1 MTVRDLES
9 AVLVAPVQAARWTSA
24 ADRARQ
30 LATDLV
36 SITKPRI
43 ISLLL
48 FTAVMSLLAAAG
60 DHVVLRVALAVTG
73 GGALSA
79 GGANAINCAYD
90 GALDRRMRRTSSRPV
105 AAGRLSPAAAAG
117 FGVLLTVAAE
127 MWLWREANGVA
138 ALCAFGGTVWYVA
151 VYTLWLKRRSAS
163 NIVIGGAAGCFPV
176 LVGWSAATGSIGAT
190 ALVLALIVF
199 LWTPPH
205 FWALATLL
213 LDDYRS
219 ANVPMLPVIAST
231 GAVATRI
238 RVYAVATLLA
248 SLVPLAWNGFGVLY
262 GVTAALAGARFVWLS
277 FGYGAARQAS
287 VRLFH
292 FSLLYL
298 AVVFAAAAG
307 DRLLGGWV

>member
-1 MTVRDLES
+1 MTVRELDS
-9 AVLVAPVQAARWTSA
+9 AVLVAPVRAARWASA
-24 ADRARQ
+24 ARARQ
-30 LATDLV
+30 VATDLV

-60 DHVVLRVALAVTG
+60 DRVMLRVALAVTG
-73 GGALSA
+73 GGTLSA

-90 GALDRRMRRTSSRPV
+90 GELDRRMRRTSSRPV
-105 AAGRLSPAAAAG
+105 AAGRLSPVAAAG
-117 FGVLLTVAAE
+117 FGVLLTVVAE
-127 MWLWREANGVA
+127 LWLWREANGVA
-138 ALCAFGGTVWYVA
+138 AVCALGGTVWYVA

-176 LVGWSAATGSIGAT
+176 LVGWSAATGSVGPS
-190 ALVLALIVF
+190 ALVLALVVF

-213 LDDYRS
+213 RDDYRS
-219 ANVPMLPVIAST
+219 AQVPMLPVIAST

-248 SLVPLAWNGFGVLY
+248 SLGPLTWNGFGALY
-262 GVTAALAGARFVWLS
+262 GVTAAIAGVRFVRLS
-277 FGYGAARQAS
+277 FGYGAQRQAS

-307 DRLLGGWV
+307 DRLLGGWA